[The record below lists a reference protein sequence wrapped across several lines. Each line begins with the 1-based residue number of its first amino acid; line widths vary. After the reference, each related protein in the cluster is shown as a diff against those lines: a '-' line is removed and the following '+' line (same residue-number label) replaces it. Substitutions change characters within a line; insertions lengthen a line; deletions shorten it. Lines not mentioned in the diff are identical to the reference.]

1 MARFSRF
8 AAAAACALAL
18 PGLAQGFGW
27 GSSGAAASV
36 DGRQLLAEAVRVEKE
51 GAVEEEDGRASQE
64 FYGAAIAGWG
74 WRAGWPKRRVKFPQ
88 RTLRTLLLCSF
99 SPPLL
104 ALRAVPCRVRMQR
117 IGTLCVCQWPWDSVR
132 QERRAM
138 RETRLTRNSF

>member
-27 GSSGAAASV
+27 GSSGAAASATGAEP

-88 RTLRTLLLCSF
+88 RTQFENPFVMLVFTSAAR
-99 SPPLL
+99 
-104 ALRAVPCRVRMQR
+104 AARRAVPRSHATYWHFVRVPMAVGFGPPGAPRY
-117 IGTLCVCQWPWDSVR
+117 
-132 QERRAM
+132 A
-138 RETRLTRNSF
+138 

>member
-1 MARFSRF
+1 MMVSGLCDFCTRPALFRVPRATPAMARFSRF

-27 GSSGAAASV
+27 GSSGAAASATGAEP

-88 RTLRTLLLCSF
+88 RTQ
-99 SPPLL
+99 
-104 ALRAVPCRVRMQR
+104 V
-117 IGTLCVCQWPWDSVR
+117 
-132 QERRAM
+132 
-138 RETRLTRNSF
+138 

>member
-88 RTLRTLLLCSF
+88 RTQ
-99 SPPLL
+99 
-104 ALRAVPCRVRMQR
+104 V
-117 IGTLCVCQWPWDSVR
+117 
-132 QERRAM
+132 
-138 RETRLTRNSF
+138 